1 MTYFLGRDVELYLTT
16 ESDLCSGSADSDDQ
30 YLMRNSSDQIAL
42 QNAGGHTT
50 QKCVPPMLDDTT
62 IRKGVIKDITGID
75 LSIGVSDEDVGPF
88 LGKPQIMQKVELRKE
103 TVVTITRKKD
113 DEFYDL
119 LFNGPSFADDFFGS
133 STDAARQGARFG
145 IVYDTTN
152 NLCKINDGSQFM
164 GDVVESGTTAD
175 CVYGFRLHIVLKSTI
190 SGELFTVRNATMTGH
205 TVTLN
210 ADGTQEETLE
220 FTSSVAPVP
229 DRPGNIS
236 GDTTGFNKTS
246 TPVAEL

>member
-16 ESDLCSGSADSDDQ
+16 ESDLCSGSSDSDEQ
-30 YLMRNSSDQIAL
+30 VLMLNSEKIAL
-42 QNAGGHTT
+42 QDLSTHST
-50 QKCVPPMLDDTT
+50 QKIVPPMLDDATV
-62 IRKGVIKDITGID
+62 RKGVIKDITGID

-103 TVVTITRKKD
+103 TVVTVTRKKD
-113 DEFYDL
+113 DEFYDT
-119 LFNGPSFADDFFGS
+119 LFNGPSTAADFFGS
-133 STDAARQGARFG
+133 ATDATRQGARFG
-145 IVYDTTN
+145 VVYDGN
-152 NLCKINDGSQFM
+152 NCKINDGSQFM

-220 FTSSVAPVP
+220 FTSSVAPGIE
-229 DRPGNIS
+229 RPSNIS
-236 GDTTGFNKTS
+236 GDTTGFNRTS

>member
-16 ESDLCSGSADSDDQ
+16 ESDLCSGSSDSDEQ
-30 YLMRNSSDQIAL
+30 VLMLNSEKIAL
-42 QNAGGHTT
+42 QDLSTHST
-50 QKCVPPMLDDTT
+50 QKIVPPMLDDATV
-62 IRKGVIKDITGID
+62 RKGVIKDITGID

-103 TVVTITRKKD
+103 TVVTVTRKKD
-113 DEFYDL
+113 DEFYDT
-119 LFNGPSFADDFFGS
+119 LFNGPSLATDFFGS
-133 STDAARQGARFG
+133 ATDATRQGARFG
-145 IVYDTTN
+145 VVYDGN
-152 NLCKINDGSQFM
+152 NCKINDGSQFM

-190 SGELFTVRNATMTGH
+190 NGELFTVRNATMTGH

-220 FTSSVAPVP
+220 FTSSVAPGIE
-229 DRPGNIS
+229 RPSNIS
-236 GDTTGFNKTS
+236 GDTTGFNRTS

>member
-16 ESDLCSGSADSDDQ
+16 ESDLCSGSSDSDEQ
-30 YLMRNSSDQIAL
+30 VLMLHSETMAL
-42 QNAGGHTT
+42 QNLSSHST
-50 QKCVPPMLDDTT
+50 QKIVPPMLDDATV
-62 IRKGVIKDITGID
+62 RKGVIKDITGID

-113 DEFYDL
+113 DEFYDT
-119 LFNGPSFADDFFGS
+119 LFNGPSTAADFFGS
-133 STDAARQGARFG
+133 ATDATRQGARFG
-145 IVYDTTN
+145 IVYDTAN

-190 SGELFTVRNATMTGH
+190 NGELFTVRNATMTGH

-220 FTSSVAPVP
+220 FTSSVAPGIE
-229 DRPGNIS
+229 RPSNIS
-236 GDTTGFNKTS
+236 GDTTGFNRTS

>member
-16 ESDLCSGSADSDDQ
+16 ESDLCSGSSDSDEQ
-30 YLMRNSSDQIAL
+30 VLMLNSEKIAL
-42 QNAGGHTT
+42 QDLSTHST
-50 QKCVPPMLDDTT
+50 QKIVPPMLDDATV
-62 IRKGVIKDITGID
+62 RKGVIKDITGID

-113 DEFYDL
+113 DEFYDT
-119 LFNGPSFADDFFGS
+119 LFNGPSLATDFFGS
-133 STDAARQGARFG
+133 ATDATRQGARFG
-145 IVYDTTN
+145 VVYDGN
-152 NLCKINDGSQFM
+152 NCKINDGSQFM

-190 SGELFTVRNATMTGH
+190 NGELFTVRNATMTGH

-220 FTSSVAPVP
+220 FTSSVAPGIE
-229 DRPGNIS
+229 RPSNIS
-236 GDTTGFNKTS
+236 GDTTGFNRTS

>member
-16 ESDLCSGSADSDDQ
+16 ESDLCSGSADSDEQ
-30 YLMRNSSDQIAL
+30 VLMLSSEKIAL
-42 QNAGGHTT
+42 QNLALHTT
-50 QKCVPPMLDDTT
+50 QKIVPPMLDDATV
-62 IRKGVIKDITGID
+62 RKGVIKDITGID

-113 DEFYDL
+113 DEFYDT
-119 LFNGPSFADDFFGS
+119 LFNGPSLDADFFGS
-133 STDAARQGARFG
+133 STDATRQGARFG
-145 IVYDTTN
+145 IVYDTAN

-164 GDVVESGTTAD
+164 GDVVESGTTSD

-220 FTSSVAPVP
+220 FTSSVAPGVEKP
-229 DRPGNIS
+229 SNIS
-236 GDTTGFNKTS
+236 GDTTGFNRTS

>member
-16 ESDLCSGSADSDDQ
+16 ESDLCSGSSDSDEQ
-30 YLMRNSSDQIAL
+30 VLMLHSETMAL
-42 QNAGGHTT
+42 QNLSSHST
-50 QKCVPPMLDDTT
+50 QKIVPPMLDDATV
-62 IRKGVIKDITGID
+62 RKGVIKDITGID

-103 TVVTITRKKD
+103 TVVTVTRKKD
-113 DEFYDL
+113 DEFYDT
-119 LFNGPSFADDFFGS
+119 LFNGPSLATDFFGS
-133 STDAARQGARFG
+133 ATDATRQGARFG
-145 IVYDTTN
+145 VVYDGN
-152 NLCKINDGSQFM
+152 NCKINDGSQFM

-190 SGELFTVRNATMTGH
+190 NGELFTVRNATMTGH

-220 FTSSVAPVP
+220 FTSSVAPGIE
-229 DRPGNIS
+229 RPSNIS
-236 GDTTGFNKTS
+236 GDTTGFNRTS